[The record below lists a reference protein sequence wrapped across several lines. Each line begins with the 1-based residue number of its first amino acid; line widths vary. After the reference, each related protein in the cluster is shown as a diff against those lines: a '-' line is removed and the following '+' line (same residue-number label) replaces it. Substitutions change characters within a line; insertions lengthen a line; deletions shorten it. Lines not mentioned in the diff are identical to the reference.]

1 MVMKEEKEE
10 QGRKKRRGRK
20 KRKKKKEEEKER
32 RSSTNHI
39 SSEWPLVSPR
49 LSSKYTL
56 PHPMGNCSSRPVQYA
71 VSCSRSSGNKTVR
84 TRRTSMPASTPKTIL
99 VAFERRLCG
108 ATDDMMATLA
118 NVRSSRNQTRK
129 AATSKV
135 VDVVANA

>member
-1 MVMKEEKEE
+1 MVMEEKKEE

-20 KRKKKKEEEKER
+20 KRKKRKEEEKER

-49 LSSKYTL
+49 LRSKYTL

-71 VSCSRSSGNKTVR
+71 VSCSRSSGNKAVR

-99 VAFERRLCG
+99 VAFARRLCG

-118 NVRSSRNQTRK
+118 NVRSSRNQMRK